1 MARFI
6 GERPGRGRETTPAV
20 SESLVFQEADPRL
33 PGLGVLC
40 GRRRVPA
47 EQCFVMSPH
56 LQEGRGALVPTAFI
70 TVETGLVLGTQCG
83 KASGRLR

>member
-1 MARFI
+1 MARFL
-6 GERPGRGRETTPAV
+6 GKRPGRGRETTPAV

-56 LQEGRGALVPTAFI
+56 LQEGSGARVPTAVA
-70 TVETGLVLGTQCG
+70 TVEARLVPRTERGET
-83 KASGRLR
+83 